1 MSNINKLYNNAKNSI
16 KNLDN
21 LTAIEYY
28 KKILNENNLPNKKK
42 YLNELAELYKKIN
55 KFDGALE
62 CYLNIITNDPSN
74 GVVLNEIGI
83 CYFNLFKFK
92 EALGYF
98 FKVLK
103 IKELPD
109 IYNNAGNCFIN
120 LKQYKLGEMNFLK
133 SYNIDGNDGAKRA
146 LGNIYYYIKQYDK
159 SLEFLKKITNKQDSD
174 LYNMSFTYLSK
185 REFKK
190 GFELYETRL
199 KSNNI
204 NKQTGLKERVD
215 IPQIADWNG
224 VDKCDKLL
232 VLYEQGIGDNI
243 QFFRFII
250 ELSNKYPTMKIFYFC
265 KNTLAHIFKKY
276 ENIEIIDNVVFFN
289 YDYKIFIMSL
299 PRILKLDRIKQ
310 NQEQYIKISDDKLLY
325 WKERLQHLKRY
336 KVGFVYNGLLSTFIE
351 KYIPLSEFE
360 KLCELDID
368 LICIHK
374 KSEIQ
379 EELLKI
385 NFKGNIHFFDI
396 DTEVPFEDTIHI
408 LKNIDLLISIDTYI
422 VHLAGVLNVPTWL
435 LLGYSEW
442 RWSNEDKTTYWYDSV
457 ELIRRSDKDKE
468 FKDLIYRVK
477 DKLYDKLKD
486 KI

>member
-1 MSNINKLYNNAKNSI
+1 MSKIKQLYNDAQNSI
-16 KNLDN
+16 KNLDYLN
-21 LTAIEYY
+21 AIEYY
-28 KKILNENNLPNKKK
+28 KKIVNENNLTNKKQ
-42 YLNELAELYKKIN
+42 YLTELAELYKKIN
-55 KFDGALE
+55 MFDGALE
-62 CYLNIITNDPSN
+62 CYLKIISNDAN
-74 GVVLNEIGI
+74 DGVVLNEIGI
-83 CYFNLFKFK
+83 CYFTLSKYK
-92 EALGYF
+92 EALEYF

-103 IKELPD
+103 IKEIPD
-109 IYNNAGNCFIN
+109 IYNNAGNCFVN

-133 SYNIDGNDGAKRA
+133 SYNIDGNDSSKRA
-146 LGNIYYYIKQYDK
+146 LGNIYYYVKQYDK
-159 SLEFLKKITNKQDSD
+159 SLEFLKKVKNKTDAD
-174 LYNMSFTYLSK
+174 LYNIAFTYLSK

-224 VDKCDKLL
+224 IDKCNRLL
-232 VLYEQGIGDNI
+232 VIYEQGIGDNI

-250 ELSNKYPTMKIFYFC
+250 ELSKKYPTMKIFYFC
-265 KNTLAHIFKKY
+265 KNTVAHIFKKY

-289 YDYKIFIMSL
+289 YDYKVFIMSL
-299 PRILKLDRIKQ
+299 PRILNLNLVKP
-310 NQEQYIKISDDKLLY
+310 NQEEYIKINNDKLVL

-336 KVGFVYNGLLSTFIE
+336 KVGFVYNGLLSSFIE

-379 EELLKI
+379 EDISKLTLKD
-385 NFKGNIHFFDI
+385 NIHFFDI
-396 DTEVPFEDTIHI
+396 DNDLPFEDTIHI
-408 LKNIDLLISIDTYI
+408 LKNIDLLVSIDTYI

-442 RWSNEDKTTYWYDSV
+442 RWSNEEKTTYWYDSV
-457 ELIRRSDKDKE
+457 ELIRRNDKDKD

-477 DKLYDKLKD
+477 DKLYEKIKD
-486 KI
+486 K